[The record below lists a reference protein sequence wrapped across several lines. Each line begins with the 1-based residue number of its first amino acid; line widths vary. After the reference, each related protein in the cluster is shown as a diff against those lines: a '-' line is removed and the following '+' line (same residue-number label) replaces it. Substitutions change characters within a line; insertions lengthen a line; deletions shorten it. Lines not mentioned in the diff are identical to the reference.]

1 MSQEVQQ
8 QLEAAGIIPV
18 LRARSAKEAI
28 GVVEAMVAGGITV
41 MEVTMTV
48 PGAVDVLRELK
59 RVYGSK
65 LLLGSGTVT
74 DAAEVA
80 ATIEA
85 GAEFVVSPS
94 LHLDV
99 IQETKARGKVSLPG
113 ALTPT
118 EVITAWRAGADFV
131 KVFPCSAM
139 GGASYLKSLKAPF
152 PYLRLVP
159 TGGVTLQT
167 AASFIEAGAS
177 ALGVGADLV
186 NVSAL
191 AEGKP
196 EVITKRRTSVP
207 RGHRAHTCG
216 GESVNCF
223 AKREVANESK
233 VLIVRHGDRRGA
245 RGIRAGRRRCA
256 VARPVFTL

>member
-1 MSQEVQQ
+1 MSREVQE

-18 LRARSAKEAI
+18 LRARSAKEAL

-41 MEVTMTV
+41 IEVTMTV
-48 PGAVDVLRELK
+48 PGTIDVLRELK
-59 RVYGSK
+59 KNYGSK

-74 DAAEVA
+74 DRQECV

-99 IQETKARGKVSLPG
+99 IAETKALDKVSLPG

-152 PYLRLVP
+152 PFLRLVP

-186 NVSAL
+186 NLLAH

-196 EVITKRRTSVP
+196 EVITNT
-207 RGHRAHTCG
+207 
-216 GESVNCF
+216 
-223 AKREVANESK
+223 
-233 VLIVRHGDRRGA
+233 A
-245 RGIRAGRRRCA
+245 RGYVDIIAKTRGSLRKA
-256 VARPVFTL
+256 

>member
-1 MSQEVQQ
+1 MSSEVAQ

-18 LRARSAKEAI
+18 LRARSAKEAM

-41 MEVTMTV
+41 VEVTMTV
-48 PGAVDVLRELK
+48 PGAIEVLRELK
-59 RVYGSK
+59 RSYGSK

-74 DAAEVA
+74 EAAECA

-99 IQETKARGKVSLPG
+99 VAETKARGKVSLPG

-152 PYLRLVP
+152 PFLRLVP

-167 AASFIEAGAS
+167 AASFLEAGAS

-186 NVSAL
+186 NLTAL

-196 EVITKRRTSVP
+196 ERITDAARAYLEVI
-207 RGHRAHTCG
+207 A
-216 GESVNCF
+216 
-223 AKREVANESK
+223 
-233 VLIVRHGDRRGA
+233 GA
-245 RGIRAGRRRCA
+245 RAA
-256 VARPVFTL
+256 AKA

>member
-1 MSQEVQQ
+1 MSKEVQQ
-8 QLEAAGIIPV
+8 RLEAAGIIPV
-18 LRARSAKEAI
+18 LRARSAKEAM
-28 GVVEAMVAGGITV
+28 GAVEAMVAGGITV

-48 PGAVDVLRELK
+48 PGAIDVLRDLK
-59 RVYGSK
+59 RSYGDK

-74 DAAEVA
+74 DGAECV

-94 LHLDV
+94 LHMDV
-99 IQETKARGKVSLPG
+99 VAETKARDKVSLPG

-152 PYLRLVP
+152 PFLRLVP

-167 AASFIEAGAS
+167 AASFLEAGAS

-186 NVSAL
+186 NVA
-191 AEGKP
+191 AIADGKP
-196 EVITKRRTSVP
+196 EVITN
-207 RGHRAHTCG
+207 A
-216 GESVNCF
+216 
-223 AKREVANESK
+223 AKAYLEV
-233 VLIVRHGDRRGA
+233 
-245 RGIRAGRRRCA
+245 
-256 VARPVFTL
+256 VARTRAAAKA